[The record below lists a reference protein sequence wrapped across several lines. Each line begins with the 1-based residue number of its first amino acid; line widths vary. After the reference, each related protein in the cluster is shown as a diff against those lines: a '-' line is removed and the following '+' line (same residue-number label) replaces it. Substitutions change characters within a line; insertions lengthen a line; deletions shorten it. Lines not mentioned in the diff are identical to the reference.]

1 MTRLSPALALALLLG
16 VACGAP
22 ATSSPSTTAAPAS
35 HADEDGEWTAAM
47 LRLLD
52 PALRAEVRR
61 GSADRLAIKVYFL
74 ESPSDA
80 ELSALLL
87 SRVGNQVVGSVQLAT
102 LHEIAARD
110 DVDRIEALTDV
121 GY

>member
-1 MTRLSPALALALLLG
+1 MTRFSPALALAVLLG

-22 ATSSPSTTAAPAS
+22 STSSPSTTTAAS
-35 HADEDGEWTAAM
+35 RADEDGEWTAAM

-61 GSADRLAIKVYFL
+61 GSTERLAIKVYFTQ
-74 ESPSDA
+74 SPSDA

-87 SRVGNQVVGSVQLAT
+87 SRVGSQVVGTVQLAT